1 MNREE
6 VNISNKTDRLKSMGM
21 IILGVILTP
30 ILLITFIIDRFL
42 MIFLVMGHG
51 PDIVEYFQDMKYIGI
66 SILRSLIVALV
77 GFFIWW
83 LCR

>member
-1 MNREE
+1 MKLEKKALIKRSLLF
-6 VNISNKTDRLKSMGM
+6 V
-21 IILGVILTP
+21 LGLILTP
-30 ILLITFIIDRFL
+30 ILLTTFIIDRFL

-66 SILRSLIVALV
+66 STLRTFIVAIV